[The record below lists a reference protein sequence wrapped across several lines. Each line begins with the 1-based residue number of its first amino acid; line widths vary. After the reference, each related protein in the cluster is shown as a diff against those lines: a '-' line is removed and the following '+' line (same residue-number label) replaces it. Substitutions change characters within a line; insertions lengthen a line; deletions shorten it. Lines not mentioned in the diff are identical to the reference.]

1 MKNQMS
7 RFLLASTFAFTLV
20 MTGCGSQ
27 TSTPAPGQNAAPAA
41 ATTNNATAEKVLTI
55 ANGSDMLSF
64 DIHDHSSAS
73 TEAIHVNIFN
83 YLLKHDAEGKFVP
96 DLAESWENV
105 NPTTWRFKLR
115 QGVKFQNGDPFTA
128 ADVKFTLERVAK
140 DEKLSEH
147 SNYDEIQEVKVVDD
161 HTVDVITKNADP
173 ILLNRLS
180 RSGSSMLPSKYIA
193 EKGWEEFLKNPVGTG
208 PYKFQEWKRDDR
220 LVLVKNDG
228 YFGDKPKWDKVIFRV
243 IQEDSTRVAELMTG
257 GIDVALNIP
266 PSDEE
271 RIESNEGTSVITGP
285 SQRVMTME
293 VRVTPGRVTADPRV
307 REAIDLA
314 IDEKAIIDNLYA
326 GKGTPT
332 QTRVTPGNF
341 GAHIGLYNKYNYDPE
356 RAKQLLAEAGYANG
370 VDVTFTAPSG
380 RYLKDKETAELVT
393 AMLTEVGFRV
403 KLELMEWSA
412 FNERLSARKM
422 DELFMVAYGNSMF
435 DAALALD
442 RVTIARTKDRT
453 DYTNPE
459 VEALY
464 KAASQNMNP
473 TERLKQFEKIQEIVA
488 KELPQIYLL
497 QMDSTYGVNDRIAYK
512 PRVDEMLYVDE
523 ITLK

>member
-1 MKNQMS
+1 MRNHLS
-7 RFLLASTFAFTLV
+7 RLLMAFTFSFILV
-20 MTGCGSQ
+20 MAGCSSKS
-27 TSTPAPGQNAAPAA
+27 STTA
-41 ATTNNATAEKVLTI
+41 TNNNDTAEKVLTI
-55 ANGSDMLSF
+55 ANSSDMLSF

-73 TEAIHVNIFN
+73 TEAIHVNMFN
-83 YLLKHDAEGKFVP
+83 YLLKHDAEGEFIP

-105 NPTTWRFKLR
+105 NPTIWRFKLR
-115 QGVKFQNGDPFTA
+115 QDVKFQNGDPFTA

-147 SNYDEIQEVKVVDD
+147 SNYEEIQEVKVVDD
-161 HTVDVITKNADP
+161 YTVDVITKIPDP

-180 RSGSSMLPSKYIA
+180 RSGSSMLPSKYIE

-208 PYKFQEWKRDDR
+208 PYKFSEWKRDDR
-220 LVLVKNDG
+220 LVLVKNDE
-228 YFGDKPKWDKVIFRV
+228 YFGDKPKWDKVIYRV
-243 IQEDSTRVAELMTG
+243 IQEDSTRVAELLSG
-257 GIDVALNIP
+257 GIDIAQNVP

-285 SQRVMTME
+285 SQRVMTLE

-314 IDEKAIIDNLYA
+314 IDEKAIIENLYG

-332 QTRVTPGNF
+332 LTRVTPGNF
-341 GAHIGLYNKYNYDPE
+341 GAHLGLYNKSNYDPE
-356 RAKQLLAEAGYANG
+356 RAKQLLAEAGYADG
-370 VDVTFTAPSG
+370 VDVTFTSPSG

-412 FNERLSARKM
+412 FNQKLSARKM
-422 DELFMVAYGNSMF
+422 DELFLLAYGNSMW

-442 RVTIARTKDRT
+442 RVTIERTKDRT

-459 VEALY
+459 VEELY
-464 KAASQNMNP
+464 KTASQNMNP
-473 TERLKQFEKIQEIVA
+473 DERLKKYEKIQEIVA
-488 KELPQIYLL
+488 EERPQVYLL
-497 QMDSTYGVNDRIAYK
+497 QMDSTFGVNERISFK
-512 PRVDEMLYVDE
+512 PRLDEMLYVDE
-523 ITLK
+523 VTLK

>member
-20 MTGCGSQ
+20 VAGCASQ
-27 TSTPAPGQNAAPAA
+27 STTVPGQNEVPESAS
-41 ATTNNATAEKVLTI
+41 TTNNATEEKVLTI
-55 ANGSDMLSF
+55 ASGSDMLSF
-64 DIHDHSSAS
+64 DIHDHASAA

-83 YLLKHDAEGKFVP
+83 YLLKHDAEGNFVP

-115 QGVKFQNGDPFTA
+115 QDVKFQNGDPFTA

-140 DEKLSEH
+140 DEKLREH
-147 SNYDEIQEVKVVDD
+147 SNYDEIQEVTVVDD
-161 HTVDVITKNADP
+161 HTVDVITKNPDP

-180 RSGSSMLPSKYIA
+180 RAGSGMLPSKYIA

-208 PYKFQEWKRDDR
+208 PYKFSEWRRDDR
-220 LVLVKNDG
+220 LILVKNDE
-228 YFGDKPKWDKVIFRV
+228 YFGDEPQWEQVVFRV
-243 IQEDSTRVAELMTG
+243 IQEDSTRVAELITG
-257 GIDVALNIP
+257 GIDIALNIP

-285 SQRVMTME
+285 SQRVLTME

-341 GAHIGLYNKYNYDPE
+341 GAHTGLYNKYSYDPE
-356 RAKQLLAEAGYANG
+356 RAKQLLAEAGYADG
-370 VDVTFTAPSG
+370 VDVTFTSPSG

-422 DELFMVAYGNSMF
+422 EELFLIAYGNSMF
-435 DAALALD
+435 DAGLALD
-442 RVTIARTKDRT
+442 RVTIERTKDRT

-459 VEALY
+459 VEELY

-473 TERLKQFEKIQEIVA
+473 TERLKQFERIQEIVA
-488 KELPQIYLL
+488 EERPQIYLL
-497 QMDSTYGVNDRIAYK
+497 QMDSTYGVNDRIAFH

>member
-1 MKNQMS
+1 
-7 RFLLASTFAFTLV
+7 
-20 MTGCGSQ
+20 
-27 TSTPAPGQNAAPAA
+27 
-41 ATTNNATAEKVLTI
+41 
-55 ANGSDMLSF
+55 
-64 DIHDHSSAS
+64 
-73 TEAIHVNIFN
+73 
-83 YLLKHDAEGKFVP
+83 
-96 DLAESWENV
+96 
-105 NPTTWRFKLR
+105 
-115 QGVKFQNGDPFTA
+115 
-128 ADVKFTLERVAK
+128 
-140 DEKLSEH
+140 
-147 SNYDEIQEVKVVDD
+147 
-161 HTVDVITKNADP
+161 
-173 ILLNRLS
+173 
-180 RSGSSMLPSKYIA
+180 
-193 EKGWEEFLKNPVGTG
+193 
-208 PYKFQEWKRDDR
+208 
-220 LVLVKNDG
+220 VKNDA